1 MAASLGVGSVAFS
14 LVKFALRD
22 LSPLT
27 LAAGRVL
34 FSALAFILVVL
45 IQPWRRRPIAR
56 QDRWAVLACGL
67 GGSAG
72 FHILFAWGQQRV
84 SVAVSA
90 VVLACMPAVV
100 AAGEVAF
107 LRHRLTPAQL
117 VGLALSLGGVA
128 LMSWGPGAAAV
139 SLAGLAAISGA
150 TVVWAGVTVVTR
162 SLADR
167 YDPWWLNTPGTV
179 LGAVVMLALTAG
191 RLTELGRLSASGWAV
206 VAWLG
211 MVSSAFIYAAMA
223 RVMQTFSATTTA
235 SLGTLVTPLSVVV
248 ARVGLGEQPSR
259 DAVIGGAV
267 VVLGVLLVTSRPAW
281 PTRRPGE
288 PGSPTLSTPSS
299 PSSP

>member
-14 LVKFALRD
+14 LVKLALRD

-27 LAAGRVL
+27 LAAGRVM
-34 FSALAFILVVL
+34 FSALAFLLVVL
-45 IQPWRRRPIAR
+45 LQPWRRRPIAR
-56 QDRWAVLACGL
+56 ADRWAVLACGL

-72 FHILFAWGQQRV
+72 FHILFSWGQQRV

-100 AAGEVAF
+100 AAAEVAF
-107 LRHRLTPAQL
+107 LRHRLRPAQL

-128 LMSWGPGAAAV
+128 V
-139 SLAGLAAISGA
+139 I
-150 TVVWAGVTVVTR
+150 
-162 SLADR
+162 
-167 YDPWWLNTPGTV
+167 
-179 LGAVVMLALTAG
+179 MLALSAG
-191 RLTELGRLSASGWAV
+191 RLPEFGRLSPSGWAV

-248 ARVGLGEQPSR
+248 ARVGLGERPSL
-259 DAVIGGAV
+259 DAVIGGAI
-267 VVLGVLLVTSRPAW
+267 VVLGVLLVTSRLASSRVPG
-281 PTRRPGE
+281 RR
-288 PGSPTLSTPSS
+288 
-299 PSSP
+299 